1 MHNNHTIMPNLTNLR
16 IHIAPVGYEIDRIV
30 LPAKKMKA
38 DKVFLLVHENP
49 SEDKATKFYDAIDK
63 KLQKSNIETEKV
75 YHNRLDLFQII
86 KSVKQLIESQS
97 DDSIYVN
104 LASGSKI
111 QSVGCMMACQLFND
125 KENVSPY
132 YVEAKEY
139 TGFSG
144 EPISKGIKEIQG
156 VPTFEIQKPDERLIQ
171 ALKIIKEND
180 GRLSKKE
187 MARICLDKKL
197 ITIHAENESQATFA
211 SLDQNIISPLE
222 KKWGFIKI
230 EKIGRTRWIKIT
242 DEGIN
247 VAKFLI

>member
-1 MHNNHTIMPNLTNLR
+1 MPNLTNLR
-16 IHIAPVGYEIDRIV
+16 IHIAPVGYEIDRVV
-30 LPAKKMKA
+30 LPAKKMRA

-49 SEDKATKFYDAIDK
+49 SQDKATKFYDSIDK
-63 KLQKSNIETEKV
+63 KLQKLNIETEKV

-97 DDSIYVN
+97 NDLIYVN

-144 EPISKGIKEIQG
+144 EAISKGIKEIQA
-156 VPTFEIQKPDERLIQ
+156 VPSYEIKKPEPKLIQ
-171 ALKIIKEND
+171 ALKIIKESN
-180 GRLSKKE
+180 GKLSKKE
-187 MARICLDKKL
+187 MARLCLDKKL
-197 ITIHAENESQATFA
+197 ITINAENESQATFA

-222 KKWGFIKI
+222 KKWGFIEV

-247 VAKFLI
+247 ASEFLI

>member
-1 MHNNHTIMPNLTNLR
+1 MPSLTNLR

-30 LPAKKMKA
+30 LPAKKMRA

-49 SEDKATKFYDAIDK
+49 NEDKATKFYDIIDK
-63 KLQKSNIETEKV
+63 KLKKLDIETEKV

-86 KSVKQLIESQS
+86 KSVKELIQSQS
-97 DDSIYVN
+97 NDSVYVN

-111 QSVGCMMACQLFND
+111 QSVACMMACQMFND
-125 KENVSPY
+125 NSNVSPY

-144 EPISKGIKEIQG
+144 EAISKGIKEIQA
-156 VPTFEIQKPDERLIQ
+156 VPSYEIKKPEPKLIQ
-171 ALKIIKEND
+171 ALKIIKENN
-180 GRLSKKE
+180 GKLSKKE
-187 MARICLDKKL
+187 MARICLDEKL
-197 ITIHAENESQATFA
+197 ITINAENESQATYA

-222 KKWGFIKI
+222 KKWGFIEV

-242 DEGIN
+242 DEGTN
-247 VAKFLI
+247 ASEFLI

>member
-1 MHNNHTIMPNLTNLR
+1 MPSLTNLR

-30 LPAKKMKA
+30 LPAKKMRA

-49 SEDKATKFYDAIDK
+49 NEDKATKFYDIIDK
-63 KLQKSNIETEKV
+63 KLKKLDIETEKV

-86 KSVKQLIESQS
+86 KSVKELIQSQS
-97 DDSIYVN
+97 NDSVYVN

-111 QSVGCMMACQLFND
+111 QSVACMMACQMFND
-125 KENVSPY
+125 NSNVSPY

-144 EPISKGIKEIQG
+144 EAISKGIKEIQA
-156 VPTFEIQKPDERLIQ
+156 VPSYEIKKPEPKLIQ
-171 ALKIIKEND
+171 ALKIIKENN
-180 GRLSKKE
+180 GKLSKKE
-187 MARICLDKKL
+187 MARICLDEKL
-197 ITIHAENESQATFA
+197 ITINAENESQATYA

-222 KKWGFIKI
+222 KKWGFIEV

-242 DEGIN
+242 DEGSN
-247 VAKFLI
+247 ASEFLI

>member
-1 MHNNHTIMPNLTNLR
+1 MPNLTNLR

-97 DDSIYVN
+97 DDLIYVN

-187 MARICLDKKL
+187 MARLCLDKKL

>member
-1 MHNNHTIMPNLTNLR
+1 MPNLTNLR

-30 LPAKKMKA
+30 LPAKKMRA

-49 SEDKATKFYDAIDK
+49 SQDKATKFYDSIDK
-63 KLQKSNIETEKV
+63 KLNKLNIETEKV

-86 KSVKQLIESQS
+86 KSVKELIQSQS
-97 DDSIYVN
+97 NDSIYVN

-144 EPISKGIKEIQG
+144 EAISKGIKEIQA
-156 VPTFEIQKPDERLIQ
+156 VPSYEIKKPESKLIQ
-171 ALKIIKEND
+171 ALKIIKESN
-180 GRLSKKE
+180 GKLSKKE
-187 MARICLDKKL
+187 MARICLDEKL
-197 ITIHAENESQATFA
+197 ITINAENESQATFA

-222 KKWGFIKI
+222 KRWGFIKV
-230 EKIGRTRWIKIT
+230 EKIGRTRWINIT
-242 DEGIN
+242 EEGKN
-247 VAKFLI
+247 ATKFLI

>member
-1 MHNNHTIMPNLTNLR
+1 MPNLTNLR

-30 LPAKKMKA
+30 LPAKEMKA

-49 SEDKATKFYDAIDK
+49 SEDKATKFYDSIDK
-63 KLQKSNIETEKV
+63 KLNKLNIETEKI
-75 YHNRLDLFQII
+75 YHNRLNLFQII

-97 DDSIYVN
+97 NDSVYVN

-111 QSVGCMMACQLFND
+111 QSVGCMMACQMFND
-125 KENVSPY
+125 NSNVSPY

-144 EPISKGIKEIQG
+144 EAISKGIKEIQG
-156 VPTFEIQKPDERLIQ
+156 VPTFEIQKPDSKLIQ
-171 ALKIIKEND
+171 ALKIIKDNN
-180 GRLSKKE
+180 GKLSKKE
-187 MARICLDKKL
+187 MARLAVENNL
-197 ITIHAENESQATFA
+197 ISVNAENESQATFA

-222 KKWGFIKI
+222 KKWRFIEV

-242 DEGIN
+242 NEGIN
-247 VAKFLI
+247 ASEFLI

>member
-1 MHNNHTIMPNLTNLR
+1 MPNLTNLR
-16 IHIAPVGYEIDRIV
+16 IHIAPVGYEIDRVV
-30 LPAKKMKA
+30 LPAKKMRA

-49 SEDKATKFYDAIDK
+49 SQDKATKFYDSIDK
-63 KLQKSNIETEKV
+63 KLQKLNIETEKV

-97 DDSIYVN
+97 NDLIYVN

-144 EPISKGIKEIQG
+144 EAISKGIKEIQA
-156 VPTFEIQKPDERLIQ
+156 VPSYEIKKPEPKLIQ
-171 ALKIIKEND
+171 ALKIIKESN
-180 GRLSKKE
+180 GKLSKKE
-187 MARICLDKKL
+187 MARICLDEKL
-197 ITIHAENESQATFA
+197 ITINAGNESQATFA

-222 KKWGFIKI
+222 KKWGFIEV

-247 VAKFLI
+247 ASEFLI

>member
-1 MHNNHTIMPNLTNLR
+1 MTNLTNLR
-16 IHIAPVGYEIDRIV
+16 IHIAPVGYEIDRVV
-30 LPAKKMKA
+30 LPAKEMKA

-49 SEDKATKFYDAIDK
+49 SEDKATKFYDNVVK
-63 KLQKSNIETEKV
+63 KLQKLNIETEKV
-75 YHNRLDLFQII
+75 YHNRLNLFQII

-111 QSVGCMMACQLFND
+111 QSVGCMMACQMFND

-144 EPISKGIKEIQG
+144 EAISKGIKEIQG
-156 VPTFEIQKPDERLIQ
+156 VPTFEIQKPDSKLIQ

-180 GRLSKKE
+180 GKLSKKE
-187 MARICLDKKL
+187 MARLSVENNL
-197 ITIHAENESQATFA
+197 ISVNAENESQATFA

-222 KKWGFIKI
+222 KKWGFIEV

-242 DEGIN
+242 NEGVN
-247 VAKFLI
+247 ASEFLI

>member
-1 MHNNHTIMPNLTNLR
+1 MPNLTNLR
-16 IHIAPVGYEIDRIV
+16 IHIAPVGYEIDRVV
-30 LPAKKMKA
+30 LPAKKMRA

-49 SEDKATKFYDAIDK
+49 SQDKATKFYDSIDK
-63 KLQKSNIETEKV
+63 KLQKLNIETEKV

-97 DDSIYVN
+97 NDLIYVN

-144 EPISKGIKEIQG
+144 EAISKGIKEIQG
-156 VPTFEIQKPDERLIQ
+156 VPTFEIQKPESKLIE

-180 GRLSKKE
+180 GKLSKKE
-187 MARICLDKKL
+187 MARICLKSKL

-222 KKWGFIKI
+222 KRWGFIEV

-247 VAKFLI
+247 ASEFLI

>member
-1 MHNNHTIMPNLTNLR
+1 MPNLTNLR

-30 LPAKKMKA
+30 LPAKKMRA

-49 SEDKATKFYDAIDK
+49 SQDKATKFYDSIDK
-63 KLQKSNIETEKV
+63 KLTKLNIETQKV

-86 KSVKQLIESQS
+86 KSVKELIESQV
-97 DDSIYVN
+97 DNSIYVN

-144 EPISKGIKEIQG
+144 EAISKGIKEIQG
-156 VPTFEIQKPDERLIQ
+156 VPTFEIQKPDSKLIQ
-171 ALKIIKEND
+171 ALKIIKDNN
-180 GRLSKKE
+180 GKLSKKE
-187 MARICLDKKL
+187 MARLAVENNL
-197 ITIHAENESQATFA
+197 ISVNAENESQATFA

-222 KKWGFIKI
+222 KKWRFIEV

-242 DEGIN
+242 NEGIN
-247 VAKFLI
+247 ASEFLI

>member
-1 MHNNHTIMPNLTNLR
+1 MPNLTNLR
-16 IHIAPVGYEIDRIV
+16 IHIAPVGYEIDRVV
-30 LPAKKMKA
+30 LPAKKMRA

-49 SEDKATKFYDAIDK
+49 SQDKATKFYDNIDK
-63 KLQKSNIETEKV
+63 KLQKLNIETEKV

-97 DDSIYVN
+97 NDLIYVN

-144 EPISKGIKEIQG
+144 EAISKGIKEIQA
-156 VPTFEIQKPDERLIQ
+156 VPSYEIKKPEPKLIQ
-171 ALKIIKEND
+171 ALKIIKESN
-180 GRLSKKE
+180 GKLSKKE
-187 MARICLDKKL
+187 MARLCLDKKL
-197 ITIHAENESQATFA
+197 ITINAENESQATFA

-222 KKWGFIKI
+222 KKWGFIEV

-247 VAKFLI
+247 ASEFLI

>member
-1 MHNNHTIMPNLTNLR
+1 MTNLTNLR
-16 IHIAPVGYEIDRIV
+16 IHIAPVGYEIDRVV
-30 LPAKKMKA
+30 LPAKEMKA

-49 SEDKATKFYDAIDK
+49 SEDKATKFYDNIVK
-63 KLQKSNIETEKV
+63 KLQKLNIETEKV
-75 YHNRLDLFQII
+75 YHNRLNLFQII

-111 QSVGCMMACQLFND
+111 QSVGCMMACQMFND

-144 EPISKGIKEIQG
+144 EAISKGIKEIQG
-156 VPTFEIQKPDERLIQ
+156 VPTFEIQKPDSKLIQ

-180 GRLSKKE
+180 GKLSKKE
-187 MARICLDKKL
+187 MARLAVENNL
-197 ITIHAENESQATFA
+197 ISVHAENESQATFA

-222 KKWGFIKI
+222 KKWGFIEV

-242 DEGIN
+242 NEGVN
-247 VAKFLI
+247 ASEFLI

>member
-1 MHNNHTIMPNLTNLR
+1 MPSLTNLR

-30 LPAKKMKA
+30 LPAKKMRA

-49 SEDKATKFYDAIDK
+49 NEDKATKFYDIIDK
-63 KLQKSNIETEKV
+63 KLQKLDIETEKV

-86 KSVKQLIESQS
+86 KSVKELIQSQS
-97 DDSIYVN
+97 NDSVYVN

-111 QSVGCMMACQLFND
+111 QLVACMMACQMFND
-125 KENVSPY
+125 NSNVSPY

-144 EPISKGIKEIQG
+144 EAISKGIKEIQA
-156 VPTFEIQKPDERLIQ
+156 VPSYEIKKPEPKLIQ
-171 ALKIIKEND
+171 ALKIIKENN
-180 GRLSKKE
+180 GKLSKKE
-187 MARICLDKKL
+187 MARICLDEKL
-197 ITIHAENESQATFA
+197 ITINAENESQATYA

-222 KKWGFIKI
+222 KKWGFIEV

-242 DEGIN
+242 DEGSN
-247 VAKFLI
+247 ASEFLI

>member
-1 MHNNHTIMPNLTNLR
+1 MPSLTNLR

-30 LPAKKMKA
+30 LPAKKMRA

-49 SEDKATKFYDAIDK
+49 NEDKATKFYDIIDK
-63 KLQKSNIETEKV
+63 KLQKLDIETEKV

-86 KSVKQLIESQS
+86 KSVKELIQSQS
-97 DDSIYVN
+97 NDSVYVN

-111 QSVGCMMACQLFND
+111 QSVACMMACQMFND
-125 KENVSPY
+125 NSNVSPY

-144 EPISKGIKEIQG
+144 EAISKGIKEIQA
-156 VPTFEIQKPDERLIQ
+156 VPSYEIKKPEPKLIQ
-171 ALKIIKEND
+171 ALKIIKENN
-180 GRLSKKE
+180 GKLSKKE
-187 MARICLDKKL
+187 MARICLDEKL
-197 ITIHAENESQATFA
+197 ITINAENESQATYA

-222 KKWGFIKI
+222 KKWGFIEV

-242 DEGIN
+242 DEGSN
-247 VAKFLI
+247 ASEFLI

>member
-1 MHNNHTIMPNLTNLR
+1 MPSLTNLR
-16 IHIAPVGYEIDRIV
+16 IHIAPVGYEIDRVV

-49 SEDKATKFYDAIDK
+49 LADKATKFYDVIDK
-63 KLQKSNIETEKV
+63 KLQKLNIETEKV

-86 KSVKQLIESQS
+86 KSVKQLIESQQNN
-97 DDSIYVN
+97 SIYVN

-111 QSVGCMMACQLFND
+111 QSVACMMACQMFND
-125 KENVSPY
+125 NSNVSPY

-144 EPISKGIKEIQG
+144 EAISKGIKEIQA
-156 VPTFEIQKPDERLIQ
+156 VPSYEIQKPEPKLIQ
-171 ALKIIKEND
+171 ALKIIKNNK
-180 GRLSKKE
+180 GKLSKKE
-187 MARICLDKKL
+187 MARICLENKL
-197 ITIHAENESQATFA
+197 ITINAENESQATFA

-222 KKWGFIKI
+222 KRWGFIEV

-242 DEGIN
+242 EEGVN
-247 VAKFLI
+247 ASEFLI

>member
-1 MHNNHTIMPNLTNLR
+1 MTNLTNLR

-30 LPAKKMKA
+30 LPAKEMKA

-49 SEDKATKFYDAIDK
+49 SEDKATKFYDNVVK
-63 KLQKSNIETEKV
+63 KLQKLNIETEKV
-75 YHNRLDLFQII
+75 YHNRLNLFQII

-111 QSVGCMMACQLFND
+111 QSVGCMMACQMFND

-144 EPISKGIKEIQG
+144 EAISKGIKEIQG
-156 VPTFEIQKPDERLIQ
+156 VPTFEIQKPDSKLIQ

-180 GRLSKKE
+180 GNLSKKE
-187 MARICLDKKL
+187 MARLAVENNL
-197 ITIHAENESQATFA
+197 ISVNAENESQATFA

-222 KKWGFIKI
+222 KKWGFIEV

-242 DEGIN
+242 NEGVN
-247 VAKFLI
+247 ASEFLI

>member
-1 MHNNHTIMPNLTNLR
+1 MPSLTNLR

-49 SEDKATKFYDAIDK
+49 SQDKATKFYDSIDK
-63 KLQKSNIETEKV
+63 KLQKLNIETEKV

-86 KSVKQLIESQS
+86 KSVKELIQSQPN
-97 DDSIYVN
+97 DSVYVN

-111 QSVGCMMACQLFND
+111 QSVACMMACQMFND
-125 KENVSPY
+125 NSNVSPY

-144 EPISKGIKEIQG
+144 EAISKGIKEIQA
-156 VPTFEIQKPDERLIQ
+156 VPSYEIKKPEEKLIQ
-171 ALKIIKEND
+171 ALKIIKNNN
-180 GRLSKKE
+180 GKLSKKE
-187 MARICLDKKL
+187 MARICLDEKL
-197 ITIHAENESQATFA
+197 ITINAENESQATFA

-222 KKWGFIKI
+222 KKWGFIDV

-247 VAKFLI
+247 ASEFLI

>member
-1 MHNNHTIMPNLTNLR
+1 MPSLTNLR

-30 LPAKKMKA
+30 LPAKKMRA

-49 SEDKATKFYDAIDK
+49 SQDKATKFYDIIDK
-63 KLQKSNIETEKV
+63 KLQKLDIETEKV

-86 KSVKQLIESQS
+86 KSVKELIQSQS
-97 DDSIYVN
+97 NDSVYVN

-111 QSVGCMMACQLFND
+111 QSVACMMACQMFND
-125 KENVSPY
+125 NSNVSPY

-144 EPISKGIKEIQG
+144 EAISKGIKEIQA
-156 VPTFEIQKPDERLIQ
+156 VPSYEIKKPEPKLIQ
-171 ALKIIKEND
+171 ALKIIKENN
-180 GRLSKKE
+180 GKLSKKE
-187 MARICLDKKL
+187 MARICLDEKL
-197 ITIHAENESQATFA
+197 ITIHAENESQATYA

-222 KKWGFIKI
+222 KKWGFIEV

-242 DEGIN
+242 DEGRN
-247 VAKFLI
+247 ASEFLI